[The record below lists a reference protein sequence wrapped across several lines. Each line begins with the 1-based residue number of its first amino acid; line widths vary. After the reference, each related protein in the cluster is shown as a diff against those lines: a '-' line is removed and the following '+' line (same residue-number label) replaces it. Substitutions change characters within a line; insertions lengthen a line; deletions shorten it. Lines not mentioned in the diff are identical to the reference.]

1 MADVENLRPYC
12 WRIVCYG
19 IRVLGDLATILV
31 RSTQGLRSSRVLE
44 GIEGS
49 SKRSPV
55 SWFFREPV
63 WVVAAVKPDVPGRGG
78 YPGVRRNGL
87 SKQWLIG
94 VAKPIPQFSEHVEDG
109 LLAPG
114 CVRPV
119 RNQAKSQKQRNK
131 SNRYARLLLS
141 FLREWAKLQ
150 KQRPDPSSLRQRI
163 DTFLELGSS
172 SAVAFRSCVN
182 PRKSFAVDRGRVVVI
197 RGAGASWAQIAS
209 TLAVPATL
217 ARRAYAQAQGKQI
230 IADLGSALPKPCLQE
245 SGIGYGK
252 QRAVAG
258 D

>member
-1 MADVENLRPYC
+1 MLA
-12 WRIVCYG
+12 IVCYG

-78 YPGVRRNGL
+78 YLGVRRNGL
-87 SKQWLIG
+87 TKQWLTD

-109 LLAPG
+109 LLAPA

-150 KQRPDPSSLRQRI
+150 QRPDPSSLRQRI
-163 DTFLELGSS
+163 DTFLELALIVGSG
-172 SAVAFRSCVN
+172 VPFVRN
-182 PRKSFAVDRGRVVVI
+182 PRKSFAVDRGRVVVL

-209 TLAVPATL
+209 TLAVPATV

>member
-1 MADVENLRPYC
+1 V
-12 WRIVCYG
+12 G
-19 IRVLGDLATILV
+19 
-31 RSTQGLRSSRVLE
+31 STQGLRSSRVLE

-78 YPGVRRNGL
+78 YLGVRRNGL

-109 LLAPG
+109 LLAPA

-163 DTFLELGSS
+163 DTFRELALIVGSG
-172 SAVAFRSCVN
+172 VPFV
-182 PRKSFAVDRGRVVVI
+182 RKSPKELCGGSGACGRTSWCRRILGADRQHSG
-197 RGAGASWAQIAS
+197 GPGHHSAQS
-209 TLAVPATL
+209 L
-217 ARRAYAQAQGKQI
+217 RSGAQGKQI

>member
-78 YPGVRRNGL
+78 YLGVRRNGL

-109 LLAPG
+109 LLAPA

-163 DTFLELGSS
+163 DTFLELALIVGSG
-172 SAVAFRSCVN
+172 VPFV
-182 PRKSFAVDRGRVVVI
+182 RKSPKELCGGSGACGRTSWCGFILGADRQHSGGPGHPSAQSLRS
-197 RGAGASWAQIAS
+197 GA
-209 TLAVPATL
+209 
-217 ARRAYAQAQGKQI
+217 R
-230 IADLGSALPKPCLQE
+230 
-245 SGIGYGK
+245 
-252 QRAVAG
+252 
-258 D
+258 